1 MKLKVALLTLAAV
14 ATGQVPNAAQGVALS
29 VAVPASARSLVSVQA
44 VMLPYAINRE
54 LFSKHIADNYAV
66 VVVNV
71 GNHSHDAAL
80 VMQGLYLDY
89 SKWALSGSVASSGSL
104 GTWPGQV
111 APGQVSSVEYRIV
124 RGELEERDA
133 KSVRNWIVRTLEFAG
148 SIAGGTTFAYGAI
161 SNIPRYISMANG
173 VGIPGFQKL
182 WPDPLITRLNRISD
196 FGYRVNRVVPRES
209 SDVMIAFFPIDR
221 FLTPKLKTLFIRQ
234 PALFFNTG
242 LALMDPN
249 PQMTAILER
258 VSGQTLAQLTAQIP
272 AMMACASATER
283 TQESNKAACDRSATL
298 REMVKSTSLNS
309 IEVVIDGNLML
320 DLAAVPPSVDALTFQ
335 DQAERAAYWSVAGA
349 EKGIVVLGRFLDGAR
364 VLIEPASAGIEWVG
378 SDLASSERLSGK
390 LRFTKPV
397 QAGQQLSIKV
407 VKDTKEGQSM
417 LSAPVLY
424 TVEYL
429 PTPIEDHK
437 VH

>member
-14 ATGQVPNAAQGVALS
+14 ATTGQVPNAAQGVALS
-29 VAVPASARSLVSVQA
+29 VAVPASSRSLVSVQA

-89 SKWALSGSVASSGSL
+89 SKWALSGSAGRSGSL
-104 GTWPGQV
+104 GTL
-111 APGQVSSVEYRIV
+111 PGQVSSVEYRIV

-148 SIAGGTTFAYGAI
+148 SVAGGTTFAYGAL
-161 SNIPRYISMANG
+161 SSIPKYISMANG

-249 PQMTAILER
+249 PEMTAILER

-320 DLAAVPPSVDALTFQ
+320 DLAAVPPSMDALTFQ
-335 DQAERAAYWSVAGA
+335 DQAGRAAYWSVAGA
-349 EKGIVVLGRFLDGAR
+349 EKGIVVLGRFLDGAH